1 MKKTSHKVLSANI
14 VVLAQFH
21 NPSIL
26 NPDFLRINHIVDEKW
41 AVAETITTTPFAQ
54 TRFTNGITLTVDNE
68 RFNITQMINGD
79 YPESSP
85 IYDMATDYIKILEH
99 VKYTAMGLN
108 WDIVVPMKSPDS
120 WMIEH
125 FIKKASIP
133 KSGPAIDGLNLT
145 MKFDF
150 LGNAASFQFSPKSII
165 IGDKPALDVVQVRAN
180 IHYDK
185 TGSPEIQKNL
195 ETWKDAQEFIKLQ
208 ITKLIH

>member
-41 AVAETITTTPFAQ
+41 DVAETITTTPFSQ
-54 TRFTNGITLTVDNE
+54 TRFRNGIALTVDNE
-68 RFNITQMINGD
+68 RFNITQKINAG

-85 IYDMATDYIKILEH
+85 IYDIAIDYIKILEH

-120 WMIEH
+120 WMVEH
-125 FIKKASIP
+125 FLKKASIP
-133 KSGPAIDGLNLT
+133 KSGPDIDGLNLT
-145 MKFDF
+145 MKFNF
-150 LGNAASFQFSPKSII
+150 SGNVASFQFSPESIVI
-165 IGDKPALDVVQVRAN
+165 DNKPSLDVVRVRAN
-180 IHYDK
+180 IHYEK
-185 TGSPEIQKNL
+185 TGSPEIQKKL
-195 ETWKDAQEFIKLQ
+195 ETWKDAQQFIKLQ